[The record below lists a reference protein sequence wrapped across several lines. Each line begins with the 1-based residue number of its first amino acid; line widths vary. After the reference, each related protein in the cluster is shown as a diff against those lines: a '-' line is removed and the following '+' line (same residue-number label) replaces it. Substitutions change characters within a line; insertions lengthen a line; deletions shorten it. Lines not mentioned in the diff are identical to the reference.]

1 MEIAP
6 VPIAPGH
13 LLVATAELGDPN
25 FSRTVVL
32 MVDVDADGAVGVVLN
47 RPTDVRVADVLGPWR
62 DGVTDPPVLFEGG
75 PVETEA
81 ALAVGLLRDAAD
93 VPVGFQ
99 AFHGRLGLLD
109 LDTPRALVE
118 GSLSGLRIFAG
129 YAGWGAD
136 QLAGEVAGGSWH
148 VVPARRED
156 VFATSAETLWSDVLR
171 RQPGELAWQSTR
183 PLDPRDN

>member
-1 MEIAP
+1 ME
-6 VPIAPGH
+6 IAPGH

-47 RPTDVRVADVLGPWR
+47 RPTGVHVTDVLGHWAG
-62 DGVTDPPVLFEGG
+62 GVADPPVLFEGG
-75 PVETEA
+75 PVSPEA
-81 ALAVGLLRDAAD
+81 ALAVGLLRDEGD

-99 AFHGRLGLLD
+99 PVHGRLGLLD
-109 LDTPRALVE
+109 LDTPPALVE

-129 YAGWGAD
+129 YSGWGAD
-136 QLAGEVAGGSWH
+136 QLAGEIAEGSWH
-148 VVPARRED
+148 VVAAHRED
-156 VFATSAETLWSDVLR
+156 VFRASVDTLWNDVLR

-183 PLDPRDN
+183 PADPRDN